1 MRLLSTRLITS
12 LLISLCAI
20 TTAAAATS
28 PSQSTGPARPNEAI
42 AHFIKQYAAAQG
54 LDPETMANTLNQG
67 HYDQSVIDKITHPFE
82 KKPWD
87 FYKRHFITSDRI
99 AHGLIYWQTHEKM
112 LAAIEAKYGVP
123 ASIIVA
129 IMGVETH
136 YGEVTGSTN
145 ELDALTTLAFYYPP
159 RQAFFQSE
167 LAAFLKLAQ
176 RERWDPTQLKG
187 SYAGALGMPQFMPSS
202 YLHYGV
208 DWDQTGMINLLTNHD
223 DATASIAYFLK
234 EAGWQAKAP
243 IASPITYN
251 KPTPISASWISRD
264 AKPTLPLYR
273 YVHIGIEP
281 TNRHIQFDE
290 PAALIKMNNTTGA
303 EYWLTF
309 NNFKAIMRYNP
320 RTTYALAVYLL
331 SEAIAERHA
340 HPTNPAQ

>member
-1 MRLLSTRLITS
+1 MRIFNPRLINRLLIGLLSLTS
-12 LLISLCAI
+12 ALAGP
-20 TTAAAATS
+20 T
-28 PSQSTGPARPNEAI
+28 PSKHSSEPPRPDQAI
-42 AHFIKQYAAAQG
+42 ARFIQQYAAAQG
-54 LDPETMANTLNQG
+54 LEPEAMANTLNKA
-67 HYDQSVIDKITHPFE
+67 HYNQSVIDKITHPFE

-87 FYKRHFITSDRI
+87 FYKRHFITPDRI

-136 YGEVTGSTN
+136 YGEVTGNTN

-234 EAGWQAKAP
+234 EAGWQTKAP

-281 TNRHIQFDE
+281 THRHIAFDE
-290 PAALIKMNNTTGA
+290 PAALIQMNNTNGV

-309 NNFKAIMRYNP
+309 HNFKAIMRYNP

-340 HPTNPAQ
+340 HPSSAQ